1 MKCLAVKYTAK
12 RLPDQLAG
20 CPLTPWNRRKGAVG
34 YGDSQQNP
42 MRYEILVPSA
52 PYESESVCDLDRAH
66 DICYDLAEEHGYAEI
81 RHNGHHIA
89 DYGNPATFLG

>member
-1 MKCLAVKYTAK
+1 M
-12 RLPDQLAG
+12 
-20 CPLTPWNRRKGAVG
+20 GAVG

-52 PYESESVCDLDRAH
+52 PYESESVCDLDRA
-66 DICYDLAEEHGYAEI
+66 YDLCYSLSEEFGYAEI